1 MKSTEQGNP
10 FAATMSRNEAA
21 VNLVGILR
29 TIIVVVSSLKASG
42 GGVGTDFE
50 IFLVMTGGQLRDRRF
65 EHLPN
70 APPMCMKPF
79 LTLTSCMQTQKNGQ
93 EKRKKNH
100 FPQTR

>member
-10 FAATMSRNEAA
+10 FAATISRSEAA

-42 GGVGTDFE
+42 GGVDFE
-50 IFLVMTGGQLRDRRF
+50 IFLVMTGGQLRDRRL

-79 LTLTSCMQTQKNGQ
+79 LTLTSCMQAQKQKSGK
-93 EKRKKNH
+93 KRKK
-100 FPQTR
+100 